1 MYGRV
6 VNILLVS
13 HNVLSCVICCCCS
26 LLSTFEILYYNVQY
40 KNCNVYFD
48 FTKRFISGHSMD
60 DYDLLVVYMSL
71 HRVTLIVIYQYT
83 HYTLI

>member
-1 MYGRV
+1 
-6 VNILLVS
+6 
-13 HNVLSCVICCCCS
+13 
-26 LLSTFEILYYNVQY
+26 
-40 KNCNVYFD
+40 
-48 FTKRFISGHSMD
+48 MD